1 MPRVVRHGR
10 LPFQL
15 RPRPA
20 LRGIAAPRCCASAAR
35 RCLSTSVAPRCPP
48 VDGGEPDRSS
58 AVRLGLSSSTGAA
71 AWQGATVPVTVL
83 SGFLGAGKTT
93 LLQHML
99 SEEHGQ
105 RIAVLV
111 NDMAEVN
118 IDADLVRSSDGSQSG
133 GSEKIVQLENG
144 CICCTLRDD
153 LVLEL
158 AGLARQGEI
167 DHIVVESTGI
177 SEPLPVAQTFS
188 APIQQPDGEGS
199 ELTAATLGLRSL
211 NDIAHLH
218 SLVTVVDASTFLTHL
233 DSVENLKQ
241 LGMSATEGDA
251 RPLAFLLAEQVQF
264 ANLLV
269 VNKTDLVTEGQISKV
284 ESLLRYL
291 NPTADIQRTQDSA
304 IDVPTFLARR
314 TYNERA
320 FAKMPEWAEE
330 LANSDQPHASEAD
343 EYGIAHFSIR
353 VLGRPFH
360 PERWHTMMA
369 QKELFDGVLRAKG
382 CFWTSAEPHTRLD
395 FSLVGSMAKLIV
407 NTVWCTAGIDMLTKS
422 EFRLRHTSDSD
433 DADVSH
439 NKAVSAAAIQRL
451 TASATKLQGEGV
463 WHPVTHDRRV
473 DLVFIG
479 DAEKMDEDR
488 MRAAIEEALLTQE
501 ELYEFLRDFGPET
514 QPEQAGR
521 NPFAKVPR
529 CVMI

>member
-1 MPRVVRHGR
+1 M
-10 LPFQL
+10 
-15 RPRPA
+15 
-20 LRGIAAPRCCASAAR
+20 
-35 RCLSTSVAPRCPP
+35 
-48 VDGGEPDRSS
+48 
-58 AVRLGLSSSTGAA
+58 GLSSSTGAA

-118 IDADLVRSSDGSQSG
+118 IDAELVRSSDGSQSG

-382 CFWTSAEPHTRLD
+382 CFWTMAEPHTRLD

-488 MRAAIEEALLTQE
+488 MRAAVEEALLTQE